1 MRADSHYGRVSR
13 ERRSVGIIPFR
24 VSPEPVMSVAK
35 DLNNLLL
42 VVQQRDGRSS
52 VKRPVLCPP
61 RERDSRLRVR
71 AGFA

>member
-1 MRADSHYGRVSR
+1 
-13 ERRSVGIIPFR
+13 
-24 VSPEPVMSVAK
+24 MSVAK